1 MNDSQSQNYKNSNE
15 FVRCCPPLC
24 GKLFHVSSCHI
35 LPRLY
40 LEESRGVGG
49 IGGVMVPK
57 ISPKNGKDIDV
68 TLFFCYNTKLGL

>member
-40 LEESRGVGG
+40 PEESRGVGG
-49 IGGVMVPK
+49 IGGVMAPK
-57 ISPKNGKDIDV
+57 ISPKMGKI
-68 TLFFCYNTKLGL
+68 LMLLSFFVITQN